1 MLAENRPLKISIPHT
16 STCIIRTSGDVQDG
30 DTVSVVSPVFSSA
43 DFQTGSIVMTE
54 TFDVPIRILNVEK
67 RLTLTGA
74 SEATLVCDDNDIF
87 NMYVRVY

>member
-30 DTVSVVSPVFSSA
+30 DTVSVVSPVFSST

-54 TFDVPIRILNVEK
+54 TFDVPIRILNDEK
-67 RLTLTGA
+67 RPYRTIINFYIK
-74 SEATLVCDDNDIF
+74 LVVELQK
-87 NMYVRVY
+87 YVYLQD